1 MKPPYQ
7 ITSSILTLISGISEK
22 LGVIKAS
29 QMTIPRT
36 ELRKSNRIKTIH
48 GSLQIE
54 GNTLNLDQ
62 VTALMENKRVIAPLK
77 DILEVQ
83 NAIHV
88 YDELQ
93 MLKPSSLA
101 SFMKA
106 HGMLMKGLIKTAGK
120 FRSGGAGI
128 VKGDALKHLAPK
140 AEMVGA
146 LMKDL
151 FNYLKKDNDPLLIKS
166 CVFHY
171 ELEFIHPFEDGNG
184 RMGRLWQTIILQQLN
199 PIFAYLP
206 VESLIRNQQADYY
219 RALENSDNAGHST
232 QFIEFMLETIDKA
245 LEEQLHQPVSR
256 MSPIERISFFRHQ
269 FPKKFF
275 SRKDY
280 MKSFRQ
286 ISMAT
291 ASRDLKWAVE
301 AQLIK
306 KMGDKRTTQYLF
318 SDSLLPVNY
327 RPGE

>member
-1 MKPPYQ
+1 
-7 ITSSILTLISGISEK
+7 
-22 LGVIKAS
+22 
-29 QMTIPRT
+29 MTIPRT

-54 GNTLNLDQ
+54 GNTLSLDQ

-106 HGMLMKGLIKTAGK
+106 HGMLMKGLIKTPGK

-140 AEMVGA
+140 AVMVGA

-245 LEEQLHQPVSR
+245 LDEQLEQPGHR
-256 MSPIERISFFRHQ
+256 MSPQDRMSSFSQ
-269 FPKKFF
+269 LYPKTIFT
-275 SRKDY
+275 RKDY
-280 MKSFRQ
+280 MKMFRQ

-291 ASRDLKWAVE
+291 ASRDLKWAVD
-301 AQLIK
+301 ARLIQK
-306 KMGDKRTTQYLF
+306 IGDKRTTQYLF
-318 SDSLLPVNY
+318 NDPMLPVNDQ
-327 RPGE
+327 PEV

>member
-1 MKPPYQ
+1 MKPPFQ
-7 ITSSILTLISGISEK
+7 ITSRILSLISGISEK
-22 LGVIKAS
+22 LGVVKAS
-29 QMTIPRT
+29 PMNIPRT

-54 GNTLNLDQ
+54 GNTLSVDQ

-83 NAIHV
+83 NAINV
-88 YDELQ
+88 YDNLHI
-93 MLKPSSLA
+93 LKPSSLP

-106 HGMLMKGLIKTAGK
+106 HAMLMKGLVKTPGK
-120 FRSGGAGI
+120 FRSRGAGI
-128 VKGDALKHLAPK
+128 VKGDHLKHLAPK
-140 AEMVGA
+140 AELVGT

-151 FNYLKKDNDPLLIKS
+151 FTYLKNEKDPLLIKS

-184 RMGRLWQTIILQQLN
+184 RMGRLWQTIILLQLN

-206 VESLIRNQQADYY
+206 VESLIRQHQADYY
-219 RALENSDNAGHST
+219 RALEISDNAGHST
-232 QFIEFMLETIDKA
+232 HFIEFMLETIDKA
-245 LEEQLHQPVSR
+245 LEEQLYQPGSR
-256 MSPIERISFFRHQ
+256 MSPMERISFFRHQ
-269 FPKKFF
+269 YPQKFF

-280 MKSFRQ
+280 MKTFRQ

-301 AQLIK
+301 AQLIN
-306 KMGDKRTTQYLF
+306 KMGDKRTTQYFFIGSML
-318 SDSLLPVNY
+318 SVNNDH
-327 RPGE
+327 GA